1 MDFLIQ
7 LHAPSRRFQLCSIT
21 LIGPARPAPMHS
33 DPFFPHHSGFLSGA
47 AGAGDEVVQVRP
59 SNVS

>member
-1 MDFLIQ
+1 
-7 LHAPSRRFQLCSIT
+7 
-21 LIGPARPAPMHS
+21 MHS